1 MTSNDDKLLGR
12 LFSEAAHAEI
22 PDGGFSRR
30 VMRSLP
36 DGTLRRVRLW
46 RAVCVAACV
55 VLCVALRLWR
65 EAAEWFAEAIAWF
78 AEAAAA
84 PVAPA
89 QPPAL
94 LHMAVAV
101 AVVLALV
108 VREALD
114 RERAW

>member
-12 LFSEAAHAEI
+12 LLSEAAHAEI

-30 VMRSLP
+30 VMRSLS

-46 RAVCVAACV
+46 RAVCVVAA
-55 VLCVALRLWR
+55 VAMAAGLRVWS
-65 EAAEWFAEAIAWF
+65 EAAAWIAEAIAWF

>member
-12 LFSEAAHAEI
+12 LFCEAAHAEI

-36 DGTLRRVRLW
+36 DGTLRSVRLW
-46 RAVCVAACV
+46 RAVCVAAA
-55 VLCVALRLWR
+55 VAMAVSMRVWR
-65 EAAEWFAEAIAWF
+65 EAAEWFAEAIAWI
-78 AEAAAA
+78 ADVAAA
-84 PVAPA
+84 PVASA

-94 LHMAVAV
+94 LHMALAL
-101 AVVLALV
+101 AVVLTLV